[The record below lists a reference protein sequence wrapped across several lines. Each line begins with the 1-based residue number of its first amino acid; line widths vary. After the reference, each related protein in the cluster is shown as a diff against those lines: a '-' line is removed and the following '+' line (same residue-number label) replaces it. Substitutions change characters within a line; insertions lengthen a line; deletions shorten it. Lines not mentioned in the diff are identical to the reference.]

1 MVIVLWTNWL
11 YFYTFRY
18 SLQNCLF
25 AATYDKILEECKCV
39 PYFHT
44 IAYNDYPVICAG
56 EGLYCMNNVLRDIG
70 SHTEITNYKA
80 SEESSAI
87 NNTNDEGKKFSVN
100 GENGVY
106 LLYLYVVYNATL

>member
-1 MVIVLWTNWL
+1 
-11 YFYTFRY
+11 
-18 SLQNCLF
+18 
-25 AATYDKILEECKCV
+25 
-39 PYFHT
+39 
-44 IAYNDYPVICAG
+44 
-56 EGLYCMNNVLRDIG
+56 MNNVLRDIG

>member
-1 MVIVLWTNWL
+1 M
-11 YFYTFRY
+11 
-18 SLQNCLF
+18 F

-70 SHTEITNYKA
+70 SHTEITSYNAPK
-80 SEESSAI
+80 ESS
-87 NNTNDEGKKFSVN
+87 NNTDDKGIITIDSGFTFYFRNSSSK
-100 GENGVY
+100 
-106 LLYLYVVYNATL
+106 

>member
-1 MVIVLWTNWL
+1 MFSPVIYISREPKTKASFVFTKSLTND
-11 YFYTFRY
+11 FFSNFRY

-44 IAYNDYPVICAG
+44 IAYSDYPVICAG

-70 SHTEITNYKA
+70 SHTEITNYEA
-80 SEESSAI
+80 PEESQAA
-87 NNTNDEGKKFSVN
+87 NRTNDEGK
-100 GENGVY
+100 
-106 LLYLYVVYNATL
+106 